1 MLLSREKVLNPILLL
16 NGYSTE
22 SYWLPTEPH
31 DLVRTLLEEGH
42 EVWLLQTRLHPL
54 NPANNATIEDIGKY
68 DIPAGMENAN
78 EHYTNIES

>member
-1 MLLSREKVLNPILLL
+1 
-16 NGYSTE
+16 
-22 SYWLPTEPH
+22 
-31 DLVRTLLEEGH
+31 LEEGH

-78 EHYTNIES
+78 EHYTNVDSYLFYVQH